1 MSLSGTEARSIR
13 SETMRTAA
21 IAGGTAAARPKLSLR
36 TWATPA
42 TIGAFV
48 LMAGT
53 GVLMFFGWRG
63 GLTEEAHEW
72 LSWLFLAGVVAHLVV
87 TLATV
92 DAPSQVPLGKEKPR
106 GGSPPARDRR
116 FSVRP
121 ADGPSAASP
130 RRACAGRGRPFRPWR
145 VLAKVDPGEL
155 ENRLK
160 ARGVTAT
167 LEQSIRQISQQN
179 DANERRLLSI
189 VFMNH

>member
-1 MSLSGTEARSIR
+1 
-13 SETMRTAA
+13 MRTAA
-21 IAGGTAAARPKLSLR
+21 VAGGTAAARPKLSLR

-87 TLATV
+87 NWRPLTLHLKSRWGRRSLAAGLVLLAIAVFPSGLRTDHQLPRLVEHALVESPLSTLA
-92 DAPSQVPLGKEKPR
+92 S
-106 GGSPPARDRR
+106 
-116 FSVRP
+116 
-121 ADGPSAASP
+121 
-130 RRACAGRGRPFRPWR
+130 
-145 VLAKVDPGEL
+145 LAKVDPGEL